1 MLVASGVDVYQA
13 FLQAF
18 VGLRFEIL
26 DDELV
31 LEELVEPELSPLEPP
46 PPPQETMK
54 RRDKISQIF
63 FENIESPF
71 KKLNPGNPS
80 PF

>member
-1 MLVASGVDVYQA
+1 VLVASGVDVYQA

-31 LEELVEPELSPLEPP
+31 LEELEEPEL
-46 PPPQETMK
+46 
-54 RRDKISQIF
+54 
-63 FENIESPF
+63 
-71 KKLNPGNPS
+71 
-80 PF
+80 